1 MQVKVNIIVPV
12 YNAQK
17 YLKETLDSLV
27 KQTIDSFELIIVNDG
42 SKDSSQEIIDEYK
55 SKYPHL
61 IRTFI
66 KENGGIADARN
77 FGLSKVNSEYFGFV
91 DSDDVVESR
100 MFELLYK
107 SAKENQSD
115 VVFSN
120 FYWTY
125 PDYEKESKDGPF
137 SNNKDILISMFATL
151 WNKIYRTDF
160 IQKLDIQF
168 PSGYRYE
175 DASFLYKLSPYIEK
189 WSFVDVAFVHY
200 RQTVGSI
207 THNHI
212 DRVKDM
218 IHVFDD
224 LLIFYKN
231 RSIYEDY
238 KIELEYLF
246 VRFFLGNSFLRT
258 CQIKD
263 SKDRKKTLDLSYRI
277 LNDNF
282 PNWKSNKYLSQ
293 GGLKNKYYKLI
304 NKFTYQI
311 FSTIFTLYF
320 KFRTEKLN

>member
-1 MQVKVNIIVPV
+1 MQVKLNIIVPV
-12 YNAQK
+12 YNAEK

-27 KQTIDSFELIIVNDG
+27 NQTIDSFKLIIVNDG

-91 DSDDVVESR
+91 DSDDIVEPR

-125 PDYEKESKDGPF
+125 SDYEKESKDGPF

-189 WSFVDVAFVHY
+189 WSFVDEAFVHY

-207 THNHI
+207 THNHN

-238 KIELEYLF
+238 KMELEYLF
-246 VRFFLGNSFLRT
+246 IRFFLGNSFLRT

-282 PNWKSNKYLSQ
+282 PNWKSNKYLNQ
-293 GGLKNKYYKLI
+293 GGFKNKYYKLI
-304 NKFTYQI
+304 NKFTYRI

-320 KFRTEKLN
+320 MFKKEKLN

>member
-1 MQVKVNIIVPV
+1 MQVKINIIVPL
-12 YNAQK
+12 YNAEK
-17 YLKETLDSLV
+17 HLKQTLESLV
-27 KQTIDSFELIIVNDG
+27 NQTIDSFELIIVNDG
-42 SKDSSQEIIDEYK
+42 SSDSSQQIIDEYK
-55 SKYPHL
+55 SKYPNL
-61 IRTFI
+61 IRSFV

-77 FGLSKVNSEYFGFV
+77 YGLSRVNSEYFGFV
-91 DSDDVVESR
+91 DSDDIVEPK

-107 SAKENQSD
+107 SAIENQSD

-160 IQKLDIQF
+160 IQEIDIHF
-168 PSGYRYE
+168 PTGYRYE
-175 DASFLYKLSPYIEK
+175 DASFLYKLSPYIKK
-189 WSFVDVAFVHY
+189 WSFVDEAFVHY

-207 THNHI
+207 THNHN

-224 LLIFYKN
+224 LLEFYKN
-231 RSIYEDY
+231 RSLYDEY
-238 KIELEYLF
+238 KLELEYLF
-246 VRFFLGNSFLRT
+246 IRFFLGNSFLRT

-263 SKDRKKTLDLSYRI
+263 RIDRKKTLDLSFRI

-282 PNWKSNKYLSQ
+282 PNWKNNKYLNL
-293 GGLKNKYYKLI
+293 GGLKNKYFKLI
-304 NKFTYQI
+304 NNFTYRV
-311 FSTIFTLYF
+311 FANIFTLYYKF
-320 KFRTEKLN
+320 KKERLN